1 MLDAGNNQRDYHITP
16 VDPGMG
22 GPASCSPT
30 EQIWGCEKQS
40 ALDMGASYHL
50 NLNFWSVF
58 CTKMDNSLSAALQ
71 GASEGFAAPNFHQ
84 RVCLWT
90 LLLPLSVK

>member
-50 NLNFWSVF
+50 NLNF
-58 CTKMDNSLSAALQ
+58 
-71 GASEGFAAPNFHQ
+71 
-84 RVCLWT
+84 
-90 LLLPLSVK
+90 